1 MAEEGGRLMAA
12 LFNAIDK
19 ALIGVIVAIILIKI
33 YDKESD

>member
-1 MAEEGGRLMAA
+1 MAA

-19 ALIGVIVAIILIKI
+19 ALIGVIVAIIVIKI